1 VETYRFEARRESS
14 QIKRYGFQDMWRMF
28 YRTLFLYIKNPAFR
42 KYMAGRQRLPKGI
55 FEYLGY
61 AIFVGRR

>member
-1 VETYRFEARRESS
+1 
-14 QIKRYGFQDMWRMF
+14 MF
-28 YRTLFLYIKNPAFR
+28 YRSLFLYIKNPAFR
-42 KYMAGRQRLPKGI
+42 KYMAERQYLPKDL